1 MNAGTLSS
9 APGDPPEAAGDGAA
23 VRADSAALRSAFLR
37 TAVERDLVYQC
48 TDLQALDALLD
59 GAVVTGYVGF
69 DLTAPSL
76 HVGNLVN
83 IMLLRRLQR
92 AGHRPIALLGGGTT
106 RIGDPSGK
114 EEMRPVLD
122 AAAIAA
128 HRERIL
134 GTFGRF
140 LDVGDGPTGALVLD
154 NAVWLDALG
163 YIDFLR
169 DVGRHFTVNRL
180 LSLESVRTR
189 LEREQAL
196 SFLEFN
202 YAVVQAYDF
211 VELHRQHGCRLQMG
225 GSDQWGNITMGVDLA
240 RRMAGVEVFGL
251 TVPLLLTPDGR
262 KMGKTESGA
271 VWLAADMRSA
281 YDYWQFWRN
290 ADDGQLGQLLRI
302 FTELPMGEIRR
313 LEALQGQAA
322 NEAKVALANAATALL
337 HGEAAARDAEAAA
350 RAVFAGG
357 GEAAGIP
364 ETAVDRAA
372 LADGI
377 PVFKLLVLCGL
388 AESGSDA
395 RRVVAERGAS
405 LNGAIVDDPV
415 ALVTLADVGAGGAVH
430 LSRGKKR
437 HALVRPA

>member
-1 MNAGTLSS
+1 MSGGPRAPEVAAPS
-9 APGDPPEAAGDGAA
+9 APGVTLSDARPA
-23 VRADSAALRSAFLR
+23 SAFLQ
-37 TAVERDLVYQC
+37 TVVERRLGYQC
-48 TDLQALDALLD
+48 TDVAGLDALLAR
-59 GAVVTGYVGF
+59 GVVTGYVGF

-92 AGHRPIALLGGGTT
+92 SGHRPIALLGGGTT

-128 HRERIL
+128 NRDRIL
-134 GTFGRF
+134 TTFGRF
-140 LDVGDGPTGALVLD
+140 LDLDDGPTGALVLD
-154 NAVWLDALG
+154 NAAWLDALG

-211 VELHRQHGCRLQMG
+211 VELHRRHDCRLQMG

-240 RRMAGVEVFGL
+240 RRMAGVHVYGL
-251 TVPLLLTPDGR
+251 TCPLLLTPDGR

-271 VWLAADMRSA
+271 VWLAADMRSP

-290 ADDGQLGQLLRI
+290 ADDAQVGELLRI
-302 FTELPMGEIRR
+302 FTELPLADVER
-313 LEALQGQAA
+313 LERLEGQAA
-322 NEAKVALANAATALL
+322 NEAKIALANAATALL

-357 GEAAGIP
+357 GDAAGIP

-377 PVFKLLVLCGL
+377 PLFKLLVLCGL

-405 LNGAIVDDPV
+405 LNGALVEDPV